1 MAHEHEAT
9 AHPKAAKQ
17 VTHLPLLAVAPS
29 DIARLRRE
37 LDSIGDAL
45 LQSEVRGGADKVK
58 LPRTS
63 QLMDQLAE
71 LNKLNLLHK
80 TDRQLLAQFLAA
92 VAEHA
97 PVVHMSFSADPSAT
111 FLEKLMA
118 WLRREIHPQLLLT
131 VGLQPTMGA
140 GCVMRTTNR
149 QFDFSLRQDFAK
161 KRDLLLEKLLPE
173 TSKTV
178 KAPVAPEAAAAGG
191 GAA

>member
-1 MAHEHEAT
+1 MAHEAT
-9 AHPKAAKQ
+9 HPKTVKQ
-17 VTHLPLLAVAPS
+17 VTHLPLLAAAPS

-45 LQSEVRGGADKVK
+45 LQSEVRDGANKVR

-71 LNKLNLLHK
+71 LNKLNLLYK

-92 VAEHA
+92 VTEHA
-97 PVVHMSFSADPSAT
+97 PVVHMSFSADPSAM

-118 WLRREIHPQLLLT
+118 WLRRELHPQLLLT
-131 VGLQPTMGA
+131 IGLQPTLGA
-140 GCVMRTTNR
+140 GCMVRTSNK

-173 TSKTV
+173 AP
-178 KAPVAPEAAAAGG
+178 KAAEAPQPSAAGG
-191 GAA
+191 SAA